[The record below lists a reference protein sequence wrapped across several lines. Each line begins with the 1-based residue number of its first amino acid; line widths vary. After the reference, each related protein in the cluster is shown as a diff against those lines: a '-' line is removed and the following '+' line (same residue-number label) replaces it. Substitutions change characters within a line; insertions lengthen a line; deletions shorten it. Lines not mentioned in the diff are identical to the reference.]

1 MEKLI
6 DGKLYDTENAERVA
20 SWSTG
25 GSRSDFSYMEEAL
38 YRTDNDRWFI
48 YGEGHGKTRYASTT
62 PDGMKGFGED
72 IRALSEQ
79 DAFEWCQ
86 RRGKVDTAREH
97 FPDHFEPA

>member
-1 MEKLI
+1 
-6 DGKLYDTENAERVA
+6 
-20 SWSTG
+20 
-25 GSRSDFSYMEEAL
+25 
-38 YRTDNDRWFI
+38 
-48 YGEGHGKTRYASTT
+48 
-62 PDGMKGFGED
+62 MKGFGED